1 MLEVHDVLMYD
12 IIVCENPRFRPSTR
26 KGEAGVIKKSLLW
39 KHTFSMTVFIG

>member
-26 KGEAGVIKKSLLW
+26 KGEAGVFKNLYSGNIR
-39 KHTFSMTVFIG
+39 FR